1 MFKER
6 TIKMKYKITQK
17 ETRQKFATVFKVKY
31 CEIQSIEYFLSPEA
45 YNYGVN
51 GWNYDLFAFGP
62 YAICT
67 GYRPIGVDVDEHF
80 IKVIN
85 DIVNDC
91 RRKHEYYNKDFNE
104 CQYECKKRIYNF
116 LSQYSEFQ
124 L

>member
-1 MFKER
+1 
-6 TIKMKYKITQK
+6 MKYKITQK

-62 YAICT
+62 YTICT